1 MADEIV
7 RARRK
12 LTTVR
17 RAEFSLRQRLDKIDF
32 ELDILQPEIRAL
44 EDDAAKGHL
53 PSFSVTFTT
62 TKELE

>member
-1 MADEIV
+1 
-7 RARRK
+7 
-12 LTTVR
+12 
-17 RAEFSLRQRLDKIDF
+17 LRQRLDKIDF

>member
-1 MADEIV
+1 VADEIV

-44 EDDAAKGHL
+44 EDDAAKGRL